1 MPPLTHPGPCALQ
14 MHRFAQWSA
23 ISFLFSGYQWVF
35 NNPACNGFIR
45 FPTFGLQALSYTWNF
60 DFQLP
65 FVGLGILA
73 PVSVA
78 WSLVVGGEC
87 GEATAV
93 TECFSWP
100 DQTLACCQTLL

>member
-1 MPPLTHPGPCALQ
+1 

-35 NNPACNGFIR
+35 NNPACNGFIN
-45 FPTFGLQALSYTWNF
+45 FPTFGLQALKYTWNF

-78 WSLVVGGEC
+78 WSMIVGGK
-87 GEATAV
+87 
-93 TECFSWP
+93 
-100 DQTLACCQTLL
+100 